1 MCATRFLLAA
11 ALAMMLASGA
21 YAQSRSAVHR
31 PSGPARL
38 KVAPAAAA
46 PAPVVAAAPATAPA
60 QSGGLLSTVTLADI
74 GFFAGLRFA
83 NLGGRRDVFVPLPQ
97 GDVTASELVL
107 VFDDVS
113 AHEARRNLEVLVND
127 RTVLALV
134 LDGQTMGRS
143 VRVPLSKIMPKDGF
157 LKLSLLYSGAATQ
170 DRCIDVRYV
179 GDSLTI
185 RPETAVE
192 IDVGANIALDV
203 ATTAALMPRE
213 VAVVLPGRRLAAAD
227 IATALTVARALASSG
242 RRVSFHHGY
251 DGVQNAV
258 DAGGPRRWIRG
269 IVVIGTLEEAAGLL
283 DAPVMTI
290 AGPAPSLGT
299 LAAVRVAGAPALLVS
314 DISAVRAG
322 RLLASPTL
330 AATRG
335 LGAASVGDTLPSP
348 LPADRVSFE
357 QLGVAPA
364 QADVFGRADLTVAID
379 TRRLP
384 TGTRAARVLLDLM
397 VAPDGAGEKAV
408 VSGYVNDRLL
418 GSTVAATGEPTH
430 LDLALPEG
438 LVGTSANIR
447 AVVQRRSAQGD
458 CRFEPQGY
466 PAQILGSSSIVLAP
480 ADAQT
485 DDFADLAPR
494 WASGVE
500 VLLPAATAEQP
511 LPTLGLVAEVLA
523 ALSPESA
530 PITATFTARHAA
542 PMPSAAFIAVSD
554 RPPEGATP
562 RVRFDRGRVA
572 VADRS
577 GRILLDVGG
586 FESGAVAQVVAANAH
601 PGLWIRPLAGES
613 ALPAPRNLKLERGDV
628 AFLDRN
634 GVALAMSTERD
645 TLIQVSYPDQV
656 SWLTVAERFRSWIV
670 ASLWLLATV
679 AFLFVLQRMFRRRP
693 ADASE

>member
-1 MCATRFLLAA
+1 MCTTRILLVAC
-11 ALAMMLASGA
+11 LAMALSSSAD
-21 YAQSRSAVHR
+21 AQTRSAVHR
-31 PSGPARL
+31 PAPPARA
-38 KVAPAAAA
+38 KAAPVPAPAAQAVPE
-46 PAPVVAAAPATAPA
+46 PARP
-60 QSGGLLSTVTLADI
+60 GGLLSTVSLADI
-74 GFFAGLRFA
+74 GFLTGLRFA

-97 GDVTASELVL
+97 ADVTSSELVL
-107 VFDDVS
+107 VFDDIS
-113 AHEARRNLEVLVND
+113 AHEARRSLEVLVND
-127 RTVLALV
+127 RTALALV
-134 LDGQTMGRS
+134 LDGRSMGRS
-143 VRVPLSKIMPKDGF
+143 VRVPLSKIKAREGF
-157 LKLSLLYSGAATQ
+157 LKLSFLYSGAATQ

-192 IDVGANIALDV
+192 IDVGSNIALDV

-213 VAVVLPGRRLAAAD
+213 VTIVLPGRRLAVAD
-227 IATALTVARALASSG
+227 IATALTVARALAASG
-242 RRVSFHHGY
+242 RDVNFHHGY
-251 DGVQNAV
+251 AGVQNIV
-258 DAGGPRRWIRG
+258 DASERRRWIRG
-269 IVVIGTLEEAAGLL
+269 IVVIGTLDDAAGLL

-290 AGPAPSLGT
+290 AGPAPTLGT
-299 LAAVRVAGAPALLVS
+299 LAAIRVAGAPALLVS

-322 RLLASPTL
+322 RLLASPSL
-330 AATRG
+330 GVTRG
-335 LGAASVGDTLPSP
+335 VTAASVGDTLSLP
-348 LPADRVSFE
+348 LPTDRVTFE
-357 QLGVAPA
+357 QLGVAPS

-384 TGTRAARVLLDLM
+384 TNTRAARILLDLM

-430 LDLALPEG
+430 LDLALPDG

-466 PAQILGSSSIVLAP
+466 PAQILGSSSVVLAP
-480 ADAQT
+480 ADARA

-494 WASGVE
+494 WAGGVE
-500 VLLPAATAEQP
+500 VLLPAAIADQP
-511 LPTLGLVAEVLA
+511 TPTLGLVAAVLS
-523 ALSPESA
+523 ALSPEGA
-530 PITATFTARHAA
+530 PVAVTLTARNAA
-542 PMPSAAFIAVSD
+542 PTPSAAFLAVSE

-562 RVRFDRGRVA
+562 QVRFDRGRVT
-572 VADRS
+572 VVDRS
-577 GRILLDVGG
+577 GRTLLDVGG
-586 FESGAVAQVVAANAH
+586 FEAGAVAQVVTVNEN
-601 PGLWIRPLAGES
+601 PGLWIKPLAGED
-613 ALPAPRNLKLERGDV
+613 ALPVPRDLKLERGDV
-628 AFLDRN
+628 AFLDTS

-645 TLIQVSYPDQV
+645 TLIQISYPDQV